1 MIKRFFKE
9 YPSVLCLILFTIHY
23 LSGYPGGM
31 TPDSMDQFK
40 QSLSF
45 SFNSHHPPL
54 MAMLWSLLNYIY
66 AGPQIMLLLHLSL
79 LWGGVL
85 FLYYADG
92 ENKYRWLY
100 FIIPFVPNV
109 LAQSTM
115 IWKDIGFGNSFFF
128 IFAGCVYYL
137 YKKTKA
143 PLWVSVVF
151 LLITF
156 YALSIKFQ
164 SQFIVPVLVFFIVSI
179 SSNKRLFFRI
189 CMSSILSLMLIFT
202 NSLIIDKF
210 SVNTNSW
217 QLRQFFDIASIVKDL
232 DDDSMLPDY
241 VKQSK
246 RYNFDTLKKNFT
258 HHLVNHLVFP
268 EDRIYTSTQDKVKL
282 ESLNQS
288 FYKLIISHPFLY
300 LKHRLLNF
308 IYVVKCSYSN
318 YEEYSSTEYKDE
330 LRARGINVTT
340 IEFLKQPISFMLKIY
355 PNIFRSNTISVALIC
370 LFFVTLY
377 KNSRPF
383 SKENVILSYIV
394 LIGIIYSLT
403 LFFTTMANDY
413 RYYYIVRLL
422 TFFAIPIFLKF
433 WQSVL
438 PKIIIATKHLIIKI
452 INYEEKNDS
461 ASS

>member
-54 MAMLWSLLNYIY
+54 MAMLWSVLNYIY
-66 AGPQIMLLLHLSL
+66 AGPQMMLLLHLSL

-85 FLYYADG
+85 FLYYADNT
-92 ENKYRWLY
+92 NKYRWIY

-128 IFAGCVYYL
+128 VFAGCVYYL

-202 NSLIIDKF
+202 NSLIIDKL

-241 VKQSK
+241 VRHSEI
-246 RYNFDTLKKNFT
+246 YNFETLKKNF
-258 HHLVNHLVFP
+258 NHKWVDDLIFP
-268 EDRIYTSTQDKVKL
+268 ENKVYIGTQEKDNLDNLK
-282 ESLNQS
+282 QS
-288 FYKLIISHPFLY
+288 FYNLVTSYPFLY
-300 LKHRLLNF
+300 LKHRSLNF
-308 IYVVKCSYSN
+308 LSLMKSFYDSSSYSIIG
-318 YEEYSSTEYKDE
+318 YKEELKAHKVDITNIK
-330 LRARGINVTT
+330 
-340 IEFLKQPISFMLKIY
+340 FLKTPISFLLKIY
-355 PNIFRSNTISVALIC
+355 PNILRSNIISLGLI
-370 LFFVTLY
+370 LLYSFTLY
-377 KNSRPF
+377 QRSGYF
-383 SKENVILSYIV
+383 SEDISILSYV
-394 LIGIIYSLT
+394 VTIGFIFSLT
-403 LFFTTMANDY
+403 LFFATMASDY
-413 RYYYIVRLL
+413 RYYYVIRLM
-422 TFFAIPIFLKF
+422 TFCAIPIYLKS
-433 WQSVL
+433 QN
-438 PKIIIATKHLIIKI
+438 KE
-452 INYEEKNDS
+452 YM
-461 ASS
+461 